1 MSDRHSNSERENI
14 LSAKEIENTF
24 FDSKEYSEQ
33 LTEIVTSKGKLVVYL
48 SIIYGAII
56 LAGLIY
62 FLFTK
67 NILFFIHQ

>member
-14 LSAKEIENTF
+14 LCAREIESSF
-24 FDSKEYSEQ
+24 FEKEEHSEQ

-48 SIIYGAII
+48 SIIYGLLI

-62 FLFTK
+62 FV
-67 NILFFIHQ
+67 IH